1 MARTSKAPNAIVKYY
16 LLAYNVVACL
26 GWSYILIT
34 LITHILSSTASPP
47 ANSKTPSILT
57 RLLSSIPYLQSTPQV
72 GLNLHPYLT
81 PYLKRATTA
90 FDKVGETTAWV
101 QTLAVL
107 EIIHAA
113 LGLVRSPL
121 GTTAMQVFSRLAL
134 VWGIAEHYKVVRPP
148 FPPFFSQ
155 QPNLTITKA
164 RTNPLYASMVLAWSL
179 TEVVRYAFYAISLL
193 SRPPYPLL
201 YLRYTTFY
209 LLYPLGAGSEAFLI
223 YSTLPPWV
231 GGVWTGVDYGRGLM
245 FVIWWPAL
253 FVLYTHMMGQRRKVL
268 GGTGKGKSKKKE

>member
-34 LITHILSSTASPP
+34 LITHILSSTAPPP
-47 ANSKTPSILT
+47 ANQKTSNILT
-57 RLLSSIPYLQSTPQV
+57 RLVSSIPYLQSTPQV
-72 GLNLHPYLT
+72 GLNLHPYLA

-101 QTLAVL
+101 QTLAIL

-134 VWGIAEHYKVVRPP
+134 VWGIAEHYKVVRPHP
-148 FPPFFSQ
+148 V
-155 QPNLTITKA
+155 LLLAITKFDYYKGTYKPPI
-164 RTNPLYASMVLAWSL
+164 RIDGPRVVFNGSSSLRFLRHLPPLAPPLPPPL
-179 TEVVRYAFYAISLL
+179 LPLHDFLPPLPPRRRLRSLL
-193 SRPPYPLL
+193 D
-201 YLRYTTFY
+201 
-209 LLYPLGAGSEAFLI
+209 LLYPASL
-223 YSTLPPWV
+223 
-231 GGVWTGVDYGRGLM
+231 GRGRLD
-245 FVIWWPAL
+245 
-253 FVLYTHMMGQRRKVL
+253 
-268 GGTGKGKSKKKE
+268 GGGLW

>member
-34 LITHILSSTASPP
+34 LITHILSSTAPPP
-47 ANSKTPSILT
+47 ANPKTSSFLT
-57 RLLSSIPYLQSTPQV
+57 RLVSSIPYLQSTPQV
-72 GLNLHPYLT
+72 GLNLHPYLA

-101 QTLAVL
+101 QTLAIL

-134 VWGIAEHYKVVRPP
+134 VWGIAEHYKVVRPHP
-148 FPPFFSQ
+148 V
-155 QPNLTITKA
+155 LLLAITK
-164 RTNPLYASMVLAWSL
+164 
-179 TEVVRYAFYAISLL
+179 F
-193 SRPPYPLL
+193 
-201 YLRYTTFY
+201 
-209 LLYPLGAGSEAFLI
+209 
-223 YSTLPPWV
+223 
-231 GGVWTGVDYGRGLM
+231 DY
-245 FVIWWPAL
+245 
-253 FVLYTHMMGQRRKVL
+253 
-268 GGTGKGKSKKKE
+268 